1 MWKLYT
7 TISNKRGIDMN
18 IVERIKDNF
27 SKGYFGKA
35 MDIPELPKEYPAW
48 TLKENGWV
56 GVAVPVDTYI
66 PFSEQFSQVKICTET
81 NVQIGA
87 MTYNLLLLQC
97 FTMQS
102 RNEFALMC
110 AQFVEPGKDGNFRQE
125 LTISPEAW
133 WKRWKEMLGNI
144 SSDRSSHDILGELL
158 VLERLM
164 QSGEHPK
171 WSGAER
177 ATHDIELDTYSIE
190 VKSTVARY
198 GYEVTV
204 SSIYQMRPSMDRPL
218 NLDFI
223 RFERSVQGRS
233 LDDVARSLK
242 QLGYDEDSL
251 EAALSKAGL
260 ESGCVARNVR
270 YKVIEWKSYLVNDG
284 FPCITEASF
293 KDDRLPPHILKIT
306 YTLDLAGINGSNQ
319 LQP

>member
-1 MWKLYT
+1 
-7 TISNKRGIDMN
+7 MN
-18 IVERIKDNF
+18 IVERITDNF

-35 MDIPELPKEYPAW
+35 MDIPELPEDYPAW

-56 GVAVPVDTYI
+56 GVAVPVHTYI
-66 PFSEQFSQVKICTET
+66 PFSEQFSQVKICTEA
-81 NVQIGA
+81 NVQIGSR
-87 MTYNLLLLQC
+87 TCNLLLLQC

-144 SSDRSSHDILGELL
+144 SSDKSSYDILGELL

-164 QSGEHPK
+164 QSGEHPR
-171 WSGAER
+171 WSAAER
-177 ATHDIELDTYSIE
+177 AIHDIELDTYSIE

-204 SSIYQMRPSMDRPL
+204 NSIYQMRPSLDRPL

-233 LDDVARSLK
+233 LDDVARSLG
-242 QLGYDEDSL
+242 QLGYDENFL
-251 EAALSKAGL
+251 EAALGKAGF
-260 ESGCVARNVR
+260 EFGCVARNVK
-270 YKVIEWKSYLVNDG
+270 YKVIEWKRYLVDDT

-293 KDDRLPPHILKIT
+293 KDNRLPPHILKMT
-306 YTLDLAGINGSNQ
+306 YTLDLVGINGLNQ
-319 LQP
+319 LQPQG

>member
-1 MWKLYT
+1 MDL
-7 TISNKRGIDMN
+7 
-18 IVERIKDNF
+18 VERIKDNF

-35 MDIPELPKEYPAW
+35 MDIQELPNEHPAW
-48 TLKENGWV
+48 TLKGNGWV
-56 GVAVPVDTYI
+56 GVAVPVETYI
-66 PFSEQFSQVKICTET
+66 PFSEQFSQVRICTEA
-81 NVQIGA
+81 NVQIGSR
-87 MTYNLLLLQC
+87 TYDLLLLQC

-110 AQFVEPGKDGNFRQE
+110 AHFVEPGKDGNFRRE

-144 SSDRSSHDILGELL
+144 SSDKSSYDVMGELL
-158 VLERLM
+158 VLERLI
-164 QSGEHPK
+164 QSGENPR
-171 WSGAER
+171 WSGVER
-177 ATHDIELDTYSIE
+177 ATHDIELDTYGIE

-198 GYEVTV
+198 GYEITV

-223 RFERSVQGRS
+223 RFEKSVQGRS
-233 LDDVARSLK
+233 LDDIARSLK
-242 QLGYDEDSL
+242 ELGYDADSL
-251 EAALSKAGL
+251 ESALDKAGL
-260 ESGCVARNVR
+260 ESGCVARNIK
-270 YKVIEWKSYLVNDG
+270 YKVIEWKRYPVDKD

-293 KDDRLPPHILKIT
+293 KDDRMPPHILKIT

>member
-1 MWKLYT
+1 M
-7 TISNKRGIDMN
+7 DF
-18 IVERIKDNF
+18 VERIKDNF

-35 MDIPELPKEYPAW
+35 MDIPELPAEYPAW
-48 TLKENGWV
+48 TLKGNGWV

-66 PFSEQFSQVKICTET
+66 PFSEQFSQVRICTEAS
-81 NVQIGA
+81 VQIGSR
-87 MTYNLLLLQC
+87 TYDLLMLQC

-110 AQFVEPGKDGNFRQE
+110 AQFVEPGKEGDFRRE
-125 LTISPEAW
+125 LIVSPEAW
-133 WKRWKEMLGNI
+133 WKRWKEMLGNV
-144 SSDRSSHDILGELL
+144 STDRSAYDVMGELL

-164 QSGEHPK
+164 QSGEHPR
-171 WSGAER
+171 WSGVEQ
-177 ATHDIELDTYSIE
+177 ATHDIELDAYSIE
-190 VKSTVARY
+190 IKSTIARY

-204 SSIYQMRPSMDRPL
+204 NSIYQMRPSMDRPL

-233 LDDVARSLK
+233 LNDIARSLK
-242 QLGYDEDSL
+242 QLGYNEDSL
-251 EAALSKAGL
+251 ETALSKAGL

-270 YKVIEWKSYLVNDG
+270 YKVIEWKRYLVDEE

-293 KDDRLPPHILKIT
+293 KDDRLRPHILKLT
-306 YTLDLAGINGSNQ
+306 YTLDLAGINGANQ